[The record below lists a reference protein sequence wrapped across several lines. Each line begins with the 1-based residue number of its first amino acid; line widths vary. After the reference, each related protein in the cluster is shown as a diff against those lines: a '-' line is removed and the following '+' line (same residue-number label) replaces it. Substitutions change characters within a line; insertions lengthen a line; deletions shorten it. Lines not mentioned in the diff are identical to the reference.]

1 MTRRE
6 QPAGAAPRR
15 TMPAAVQGALRRRGL
30 SLRASDVAGDE
41 LWIATRPATV
51 QDHLYA
57 QLLRYSF
64 RLVLRDVIH
73 LGLEGHFHPE
83 ALTRHASLDAVQGHL
98 DTMSDLGVVRPR
110 SGGGYD
116 LAMPAR
122 NIGSALEWLVAE
134 VLRRAL
140 GYEVAR
146 DVPLRGGSTG
156 GDLDVVACAEGL
168 LLYVE
173 VKSGPPKHLDRT
185 HVKAFL
191 DRVEAIAPHGA
202 IFFEDTE
209 LRMKDKIVVLF
220 TDELR
225 RRGVTRRPKRLQREL
240 FTVGPD
246 IFIANAHPDM
256 VSNLSRC
263 VSHLLRARGAS
274 LIEEGI
280 Q

>member
-1 MTRRE
+1 MD
-6 QPAGAAPRR
+6 GPRNKP
-15 TMPAAVQGALRRRGL
+15 MPRAVQGALRRRGL
-30 SLRASDVAGDE
+30 ALREADVAGDD
-41 LWIATRPATV
+41 LWIASRPAPV
-51 QDHLYA
+51 QDRLY
-57 QLLRYSF
+57 QQMLRYSF

-73 LGLEGHFHPE
+73 LGQGGSFGAE
-83 ALTRHASLDAVQGHL
+83 ALTRHASLAAVQEHL
-98 DTMSDLGVVRPR
+98 DLMADLGLVRPLD
-110 SGGGYD
+110 GGD
-116 LAMPAR
+116 HELVVPAR
-122 NIGSALEWLVAE
+122 NLGPALEWLVAE
-134 VLRRAL
+134 VLRREL
-140 GYEVAR
+140 DFEVAR
-146 DVPLRGGSTG
+146 DVPLRGGTTG